1 MKISGIDVVL
11 PSGAKIKSKVMALS
25 GHFDL
30 PARSGV
36 LDQVQ
41 YTGHDSC
48 SYCHEHGE
56 VVKTGPKGHVMTFP
70 FRDTDTGHAKRRTG
84 QEVVAHSLD
93 AIQKNTIVSNSY
105 CD

>member
-1 MKISGIDVVL
+1 
-11 PSGAKIKSKVMALS
+11 MALS

-56 VVKTGPKGHVMTFP
+56 VVKTGPKAHVMTFA
-70 FRDTDTGHAKRRTG
+70 FRDTDTGHAKPRSCSSFTG
-84 QEVVAHSLD
+84 CYPEKH
-93 AIQKNTIVSNSY
+93 NSE
-105 CD
+105 